1 MYFLLPAQQLMLLAQ
16 QLVLP
21 AWQLMLLAQQHKI
34 PKGSGTFLP
43 KCDNFF
49 SQEAGKR
56 QRKLVFLLPQ
66 IKAPGKDRRCSP
78 PALLSVVARC

>member
-21 AWQLMLLAQQHKI
+21 VWQLMLLAQQHKI

-43 KCDNFF
+43 KYDNFF
-49 SQEAGKR
+49 SQEG
-56 QRKLVFLLPQ
+56 RKKTKKTGV
-66 IKAPGKDRRCSP
+66 
-78 PALLSVVARC
+78 SVAQA